1 MLEFKGIKNSMPT
14 VGGTPS
20 MRDYVILGNNS
31 AWESDAGKK
40 PIALE
45 FLDGQRQEVKK
56 ETHDWMCR
64 GLDFSLLSADGPQF
78 IGTLVLS
85 DGSKE
90 QVKINVES
98 VC

>member
-1 MLEFKGIKNSMPT
+1 MLEFVGIQNSMPT
-14 VGGTPS
+14 FGGTPS
-20 MRDYVILGNNS
+20 LRDYVILGNNS
-31 AWESDAGKK
+31 AWEAEGAKT
-40 PIALE
+40 PFALE
-45 FLDGQRQEVKK
+45 FLDGQHQVVKK
-56 ETHDWMCR
+56 ETHEWMCR